1 MYDWLDLVDIH
12 KMGEA
17 SGFGHGVGAGVLRV
31 VVIIV
36 DLVEVDSAVSGNGAR
51 AAASRIKPPLGTY
64 SDWSTYRLHSALDL
78 RFQFLLQ
85 QKM

>member
-36 DLVEVDSAVSGNGAR
+36 DLVEVDSAVGGLGSLEQE
-51 AAASRIKPPLGTY
+51 SRVN
-64 SDWSTYRLHSALDL
+64 
-78 RFQFLLQ
+78 
-85 QKM
+85 